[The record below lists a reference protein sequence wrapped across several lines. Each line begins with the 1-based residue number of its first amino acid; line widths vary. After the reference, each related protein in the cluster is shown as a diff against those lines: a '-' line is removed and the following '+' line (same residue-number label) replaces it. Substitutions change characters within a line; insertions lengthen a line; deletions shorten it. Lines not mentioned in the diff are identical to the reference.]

1 MNGLDI
7 LLRQLSVEKFINLYG
22 SKAEYSIIALVNTS
36 KLKKKRTYWFFYW
49 FYYPQLKLIKYRAIQ
64 FYENVWVIPNQQKLE
79 LEFTT

>member
-36 KLKKKRTYWFFYW
+36 KLKKKNLLVLLLVLLSST
-49 FYYPQLKLIKYRAIQ
+49 
-64 FYENVWVIPNQQKLE
+64 
-79 LEFTT
+79 

>member
-36 KLKKKRTYWFFYW
+36 KLKKKEPIGSFIGSII
-49 FYYPQLKLIKYRAIQ
+49 LNLS
-64 FYENVWVIPNQQKLE
+64 
-79 LEFTT
+79 